1 MKEKKMRQKF
11 VGLWISF
18 LLFFLCCLAVEI
30 QLGVLLSIWT
40 TGLSIYLLIKNKLPS
55 LKNILLSIL
64 LAALVSVSF
73 IGMGAG
79 IGTVAANGLLSGVPT
94 LLCSMAVFSVAEKRE
109 GLRFSAPGTGQ
120 VPFASILIGIG
131 TGTVLSIINV
141 FLMIGNTQMDFCV
154 SFSRLL
160 VCLNPAIYE
169 EIACR
174 AIFLA
179 FFLYKLGG
187 QEATRFQS
195 FTMWFM
201 MCVPHTV
208 AHGYD
213 LLSTIL
219 LCILFGL
226 PFAILQKKRD
236 VLSAMISHGLVDAVR
251 FTIFGLG
258 F

>member
-1 MKEKKMRQKF
+1 MKEKRMRQKF

-18 LLFFLCCLAVEI
+18 LLFFLCYLAVEI

-64 LAALVSVSF
+64 LAALVSISF

-79 IGTVAANGLLSGVPT
+79 IGTVAANGLLSGVPA

-169 EIACR
+169 EIVCR

-179 FFLYKLGG
+179 FF
-187 QEATRFQS
+187 F
-195 FTMWFM
+195 
-201 MCVPHTV
+201 
-208 AHGYD
+208 
-213 LLSTIL
+213 IN
-219 LCILFGL
+219 
-226 PFAILQKKRD
+226 
-236 VLSAMISHGLVDAVR
+236 
-251 FTIFGLG
+251 
-258 F
+258 